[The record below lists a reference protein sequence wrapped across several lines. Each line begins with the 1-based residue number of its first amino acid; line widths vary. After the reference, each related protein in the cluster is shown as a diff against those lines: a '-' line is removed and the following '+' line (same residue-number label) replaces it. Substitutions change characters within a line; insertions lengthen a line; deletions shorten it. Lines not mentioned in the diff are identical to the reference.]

1 MSRVGRGIS
10 VLVAG
15 LAVLSAACEQPT
27 GPGASSS
34 PSFAVGQQAGRSQG
48 VDQHALAQSIPAFGG
63 FFLDHGVPTVYLT
76 DPSQRGAVASAVSG
90 FLAAR
95 GLSASQLQVLQARFS
110 YRQLEGFYPK
120 ARAAVFAN
128 PAAVFSDIDEAHDR
142 VTLGVSSEAAAGQ
155 VRAAV
160 SRLGYPAGAV
170 DVVVTE
176 PIVPLATPANLQSR
190 FDPIPGGVQI
200 HFGNYLCSTGV
211 IAVDDAGDTGF
222 ITASHCTNKQGGVE
236 GTQYYQ
242 PLSSVDGTVV
252 ATEVKDPTYSSN
264 LPGCP
269 RGHKCRYSDASFAAE
284 TGARAFDLG
293 HIAQTSGGAGS
304 VTFAGTYWN
313 ITATATGNGVVDDT
327 RGKVGRTTGYTT
339 GTVSASCRDTG
350 VQGSN
355 IVLLCQDW
363 VNGNG
368 TIVGGG
374 DSGSNV
380 FRVNDGST
388 DNVTWW
394 GGLWGGNSSGT
405 QFVYSPATNIQD
417 ELGAMGVTSSST
429 GGGTTP
435 PPPTSLTASFT
446 YGCQDALCTFD
457 ASGSTGA
464 TSYDWTFGDGGTTT
478 VTVPTVTHT
487 YKNDGTYTVTLTVSD
502 GTTTADASPTMV
514 RCKTVGHGTLRCH

>member
-1 MSRVGRGIS
+1 MSAVRRTLFVA
-10 VLVAG
+10 VAG
-15 LAVLSAACEQPT
+15 LTALSAACEQPT
-27 GPGASSS
+27 GPGASST
-34 PSFAVGQQAGRSQG
+34 PSFAVGQQAGRSGG

-63 FFLDHGVPTVYLT
+63 FFLDQGVPTVYLT

-120 ARAAVFAN
+120 ARDAVFAN

-142 VTLGVSSEAAAGQ
+142 VTLGVSSEAAASQ
-155 VRAAV
+155 VRATVAG
-160 SRLGYPAGAV
+160 LGYPAGAV

-176 PIVPLATPANLQSR
+176 PIVPLATPATLQDR

-269 RGHKCRYSDASFAAE
+269 RGHKCRYSDASFAASS
-284 TGARAFDLG
+284 GARGFDLG
-293 HIAQTSGGAGS
+293 HIAQTTGGPGS
-304 VTFAGTYWN
+304 LTFAGSYWN
-313 ITATATGNGVVDDT
+313 ITATGTSNGVVNDT

-339 GTVSASCRDTG
+339 GTITNSCVDTG

-355 IVLLCQDW
+355 IVLLCQDF
-363 VNGNG
+363 VSGNG

-380 FRVNDGST
+380 FRVSSGS
-388 DNVTWW
+388 DVTWW

-405 QFVYSPATNIQD
+405 QFVYSPASNIER
-417 ELGAMGVTSSST
+417 ELGAMAVTSGGT

-446 YGCQDALCTFD
+446 YSCHFGDCTFD
-457 ASGSTGA
+457 ASSSTGA
-464 TSYDWTFGDGGTTT
+464 SSYAWAFGDGGTGSG
-478 VTVPTVTHT
+478 VTAKHT
-487 YKNDGTYTVTLTVSD
+487 YGAAGTFAATLTVTDSQ
-502 GTTTADASPTMV
+502 GTDQTSQ
-514 RCKTVGHGTLRCH
+514 TLVCQYKGPNLHCN